1 MADIL
6 TQESRWQKY
15 GQSSKSGNT
24 WNIAVAGRMST
35 AGNSYINASPLA
47 GDIIQA
53 TVKYNLDNLD
63 GYNSIYFVVA
73 FGEDY
78 IPVQHLLAEY
88 GTYEPVSGEFTIY
101 HEVTEEQANYTL
113 SIGCA
118 EYIGSPTWGINAYD
132 VLGSIELEVNGAL
145 PPPSGT
151 IQQSQPAMVYEF
163 EKGWGFAGRYI
174 PHYAEM
180 NWWFGDSP
188 VANTAV
194 QKLRIHGLA
203 KGQSLLT
210 VAVSNMCEPVI
221 SYDRDFTEP
230 QWVDL
235 PREPVRPT
243 REFMPVTNYTDLASR
258 GVSTQFRFEGRNEDV
273 YATEP
278 PHVIQVTVVQG
289 TADGATIN

>member
-1 MADIL
+1 MDEVSQ
-6 TQESRWQKY
+6 TVSQSR
-15 GQSSKSGNT
+15 
-24 WNIAVAGRMST
+24 
-35 AGNSYINASPLA
+35 
-47 GDIIQA
+47 
-53 TVKYNLDNLD
+53 
-63 GYNSIYFVVA
+63 
-73 FGEDY
+73 
-78 IPVQHLLAEY
+78 
-88 GTYEPVSGEFTIY
+88 
-101 HEVTEEQANYTL
+101 
-113 SIGCA
+113 
-118 EYIGSPTWGINAYD
+118 
-132 VLGSIELEVNGAL
+132 
-145 PPPSGT
+145 
-151 IQQSQPAMVYEF
+151 PAMVYEF

-210 VAVSNMCEPVI
+210 VAVSNMCEPVL
-221 SYDRDFTEP
+221 SYDIDFTEP

-235 PREPVRPT
+235 PREPVRPR